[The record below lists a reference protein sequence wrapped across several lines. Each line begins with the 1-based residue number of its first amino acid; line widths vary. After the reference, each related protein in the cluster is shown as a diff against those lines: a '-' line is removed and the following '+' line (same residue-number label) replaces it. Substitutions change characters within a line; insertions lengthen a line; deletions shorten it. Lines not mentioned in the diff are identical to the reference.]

1 MYFRLCGGACR
12 VVTRL
17 FATGLMKCSVG
28 TGWKGAEGVDWGFM
42 LVGYQGRKEDKA
54 TFVLC
59 LMKVMLSSYLKLK
72 VRSFV

>member
-1 MYFRLCGGACR
+1 
-12 VVTRL
+12 
-17 FATGLMKCSVG
+17 MKCSVG